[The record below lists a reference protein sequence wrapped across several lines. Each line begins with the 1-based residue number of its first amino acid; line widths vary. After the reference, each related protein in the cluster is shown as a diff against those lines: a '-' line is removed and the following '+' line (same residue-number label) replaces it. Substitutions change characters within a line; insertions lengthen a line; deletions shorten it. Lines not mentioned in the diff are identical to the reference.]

1 MKYLSLFSGIEAATQ
16 AWHPLG
22 WEPVA
27 FSEIEDFP
35 NAVLEHHY
43 PDVPNLGDVTK
54 ITENKIKKLGQIDL
68 VVFGSPCQ
76 DLSVA
81 GKRKGLDGERSG
93 LFTNAIKIIKWARKH
108 CGCRYALW
116 KNVPGAFSSN
126 GGKDFGEVIK
136 LLSGSEFRQ
145 EKYQTAGVAIGKEGL
160 VEWRTLDAQH
170 FGVPQ
175 RRRRIFALADFGEWE
190 SRGPILFERESLFGD
205 LAESRET
212 RKETTTDVR
221 GCLASGSDT
230 PRVAGTLDTECG
242 GSKLTHQSVANGHII
257 THPQDSTS
265 GTLTARMMNA
275 LGVRDVE
282 EGAVMPVTVWQPNLS
297 APLSARDYKGPGTD
311 GINEETTNN
320 MVVYENH
327 PQDSRVK
334 EMGETCQTVS
344 SHWGTGGGSVP
355 FVQKNYTE
363 VTTEVEVR
371 KYDVDVPKLQ
381 ELLKSHRTMTMSQ
394 IAESLNIKQTTVEH
408 WFRTD
413 SCFSIPDP
421 EHWLPLKK
429 LLNITDDSLDESIM
443 TFITKDNVYDK
454 TNRIY
459 DDSSQSPTLTHANT
473 GKDVF
478 ALSKEPL
485 PFDTTS
491 VTSPTNGS
499 NPKYGDPCHTLG
511 SQQHPPAIALQGGGE
526 TSQNSQGSGWNE
538 DVSFT
543 LNSVD
548 KHAVAFSSNMSMPDA
563 RTDGKTPTLKVGSGG
578 TGNPP
583 AVAYGVAPSLTTNDP
598 SRSPQASEVTQQ
610 IASVFQASMQV
621 RRLTPKEC
629 ERLQGFPDDYT
640 KIPYRKK
647 DADDCPD
654 GPRYKALGNSMAVPV
669 MRWIG
674 ERINQAD

>member
-27 FSEIEDFP
+27 FSEIENFP

-116 KNVPGAFSSN
+116 ENVPGAFSSN

-145 EKYQTAGVAIGKEGL
+145 EKYQTAGVVIGKEGL

-175 RRRRIFALADFGEWE
+175 RRRRIFALADFGDWE
-190 SRGPILFERESLFGD
+190 SRGPVLFERESLFGHSS
-205 LAESRET
+205 ESGEKRE
-212 RKETTTDVR
+212 ETPTDVR
-221 GCLASGSDT
+221 GCFDKQRTGVYGDGNVASTMS
-230 PRVAGTLDTECG
+230 
-242 GSKLTHQSVANGHII
+242 
-257 THPQDSTS
+257 
-265 GTLTARMMNA
+265 ARDYKDA
-275 LGVRDVE
+275 TDLVVE
-282 EGAVMPVTVWQPNLS
+282 QPNLS

-311 GINEETTNN
+311 GI
-320 MVVYENH
+320 
-327 PQDSRVK
+327 
-334 EMGETCQTVS
+334 
-344 SHWGTGGGSVP
+344 
-355 FVQKNYTE
+355 
-363 VTTEVEVR
+363 
-371 KYDVDVPKLQ
+371 
-381 ELLKSHRTMTMSQ
+381 
-394 IAESLNIKQTTVEH
+394 
-408 WFRTD
+408 
-413 SCFSIPDP
+413 
-421 EHWLPLKK
+421 
-429 LLNITDDSLDESIM
+429 
-443 TFITKDNVYDK
+443 
-454 TNRIY
+454 
-459 DDSSQSPTLTHANT
+459 
-473 GKDVF
+473 
-478 ALSKEPL
+478 
-485 PFDTTS
+485 
-491 VTSPTNGS
+491 
-499 NPKYGDPCHTLG
+499 
-511 SQQHPPAIALQGGGE
+511 GE
-526 TSQNSQGSGWNE
+526 TSKTAQGPGWNE

-548 KHAVAFSSNMSMPDA
+548 KHAVAFTQNDGGRDA
-563 RTDGKTPTLKVGSGG
+563 TENTAPTLRSGG
-578 TGNPP
+578 DGGIPQS
-583 AVAYGVAPSLTTNDP
+583 AVAYSVMPMNSGKDYKARETDVAQPITAGGPVGGNQGGDYIVDQPQTAVAYSLGGQHPNAAVGVDVAPTL
-598 SRSPQASEVTQQ
+598 ASAAGEGGGHTPLVT
-610 IASVFQASMQV
+610 APTSAMQV

-647 DADDCPD
+647 SADDCPD

>member
-1 MKYLSLFSGIEAATQ
+1 VKYLSLFSGIEAATQ

-27 FSEIEDFP
+27 FSEIENFP

-54 ITENKIKKLGQIDL
+54 ITENKITKLGQIDL

-116 KNVPGAFSSN
+116 ENVPGAFSSN

-145 EKYQTAGVAIGKEGL
+145 EKYQTAGVVIGKEGL

-175 RRRRIFALADFGEWE
+175 RRRRIFALADFGNWE
-190 SRGPILFERESLFGD
+190 SRGPVLFERESVFGD
-205 LAESRET
+205 FATSGET
-212 RKETTTDVR
+212 REETPTDAR
-221 GCLASGSDT
+221 GCLASGST
-230 PRVAGTLDTECG
+230 VTGAILANCGEKQWAGNQE
-242 GSKLTHQSVANGHII
+242 AF
-257 THPQDSTS
+257 S
-265 GTLTARMMNA
+265 GQFH
-275 LGVRDVE
+275 VV
-282 EGAVMPVTVWQPNLS
+282 QPNLS
-297 APLSARDYKGPGTD
+297 APLSARDYKGPGTE
-311 GINEETTNN
+311 GIN
-320 MVVYENH
+320 
-327 PQDSRVK
+327 
-334 EMGETCQTVS
+334 G
-344 SHWGTGGGSVP
+344 
-355 FVQKNYTE
+355 
-363 VTTEVEVR
+363 
-371 KYDVDVPKLQ
+371 
-381 ELLKSHRTMTMSQ
+381 
-394 IAESLNIKQTTVEH
+394 
-408 WFRTD
+408 
-413 SCFSIPDP
+413 
-421 EHWLPLKK
+421 
-429 LLNITDDSLDESIM
+429 
-443 TFITKDNVYDK
+443 
-454 TNRIY
+454 
-459 DDSSQSPTLTHANT
+459 
-473 GKDVF
+473 
-478 ALSKEPL
+478 EPL

-491 VTSPTNGS
+491 ITSPTNGN
-499 NPKYGDPCHTLG
+499 NPKYGDPCHTLQ

-548 KHAVAFSSNMSMPDA
+548 KHAVAFTQNDGGRDA
-563 RTDGKTPTLKVGSGG
+563 TENTAPTLRSGG
-578 TGNPP
+578 DGGIPQS
-583 AVAYGVAPSLTTNDP
+583 AVAYGVLGDTTPKYSKDVMP
-598 SRSPQASEVTQQ
+598 TLRAEQGGEGRCVAS
-610 IASVFQASMQV
+610 AMQV

-647 DADDCPD
+647 DAADCPD

>member
-27 FSEIEDFP
+27 FSEIENFP

-108 CGCRYALW
+108 NGCRFALW
-116 KNVPGAFSSN
+116 ENVPGAFSSN

-136 LLSGSEFRQ
+136 LLSGSGFRQ
-145 EKYQTAGVAIGKEGL
+145 EKYQTAGVVIGKEGL

-175 RRRRIFALADFGEWE
+175 RRRRIFALADFGNWE
-190 SRGPILFERESLFGD
+190 SRGPVLFERESVFGD
-205 LAESRET
+205 FATSGET
-212 RKETTTDVR
+212 REETPTDAR
-221 GCLASGSDT
+221 GCLASGST
-230 PRVAGTLDTECG
+230 VTGAILANCGEKQWAGNQE
-242 GSKLTHQSVANGHII
+242 AF
-257 THPQDSTS
+257 S
-265 GTLTARMMNA
+265 GQFH
-275 LGVRDVE
+275 VV
-282 EGAVMPVTVWQPNLS
+282 QPNLS

-334 EMGETCQTVS
+334 AMGDTCQTVS
-344 SHWGTGGGSVP
+344 SHWETGGGSVP
-355 FVQKNYTE
+355 FVQ
-363 VTTEVEVR
+363 
-371 KYDVDVPKLQ
+371 Q
-381 ELLKSHRTMTMSQ
+381 
-394 IAESLNIKQTTVEH
+394 
-408 WFRTD
+408 
-413 SCFSIPDP
+413 
-421 EHWLPLKK
+421 
-429 LLNITDDSLDESIM
+429 
-443 TFITKDNVYDK
+443 
-454 TNRIY
+454 
-459 DDSSQSPTLTHANT
+459 
-473 GKDVF
+473 G
-478 ALSKEPL
+478 EPL

-491 VTSPTNGS
+491 VTSPTNGN
-499 NPKYGDPCHTLG
+499 NPKYGDPYHTLQ

-548 KHAVAFSSNMSMPDA
+548 KHAVAYGVLGDTTPKYS
-563 RTDGKTPTLKVGSGG
+563 KTAAFKSGQGAKSRSIGYSEKVSPTLPSNAGG
-578 TGNPP
+578 NTAP
-583 AVAYGVAPSLTTNDP
+583 AVMT
-598 SRSPQASEVTQQ
+598 
-610 IASVFQASMQV
+610 SMQV

-647 DADDCPD
+647 SADDCPD

>member
-27 FSEIEDFP
+27 FSEIENFP

-54 ITENKIKKLGQIDL
+54 ITENKITKLGQIDL

-116 KNVPGAFSSN
+116 ENVPGAFSSN

-145 EKYQTAGVAIGKEGL
+145 EKYQTAGVVIGKEGL

-175 RRRRIFALADFGEWE
+175 RRRRIFALADFGNWE
-190 SRGPILFERESLFGD
+190 SRGPVLFERESVFGD
-205 LAESRET
+205 FATSGET
-212 RKETTTDVR
+212 REETPTDAR
-221 GCLASGSDT
+221 GCLASGST
-230 PRVAGTLDTECG
+230 VTGAILANCGEKQWAGNQE
-242 GSKLTHQSVANGHII
+242 AF
-257 THPQDSTS
+257 S
-265 GTLTARMMNA
+265 GQFH
-275 LGVRDVE
+275 VV
-282 EGAVMPVTVWQPNLS
+282 QPNLS
-297 APLSARDYKGPGTD
+297 APLSARDYKGPGTE
-311 GINEETTNN
+311 GIN
-320 MVVYENH
+320 
-327 PQDSRVK
+327 
-334 EMGETCQTVS
+334 G
-344 SHWGTGGGSVP
+344 
-355 FVQKNYTE
+355 
-363 VTTEVEVR
+363 
-371 KYDVDVPKLQ
+371 
-381 ELLKSHRTMTMSQ
+381 
-394 IAESLNIKQTTVEH
+394 
-408 WFRTD
+408 
-413 SCFSIPDP
+413 
-421 EHWLPLKK
+421 
-429 LLNITDDSLDESIM
+429 
-443 TFITKDNVYDK
+443 
-454 TNRIY
+454 
-459 DDSSQSPTLTHANT
+459 
-473 GKDVF
+473 
-478 ALSKEPL
+478 EPL

-491 VTSPTNGS
+491 ITSPTNGN
-499 NPKYGDPCHTLG
+499 NPKYGDPCHTLQ

-548 KHAVAFSSNMSMPDA
+548 KHAVAFTQNDGGRDA
-563 RTDGKTPTLKVGSGG
+563 TENTAPTLRSGG
-578 TGNPP
+578 DGGIPQS
-583 AVAYGVAPSLTTNDP
+583 AVAYSVMPMNSGKDYKARETDVAQPIMAGGPVGGNQGGDYIVDQ
-598 SRSPQASEVTQQ
+598 PQT
-610 IASVFQASMQV
+610 SMQV

-647 DADDCPD
+647 DAADCPD

>member
-1 MKYLSLFSGIEAATQ
+1 VKYLSLFSGIEAATQ

-27 FSEIEDFP
+27 FSEIENFP

-54 ITENKIKKLGQIDL
+54 ITENKIKRLGQIDL

-108 CGCRYALW
+108 NGCRYALW
-116 KNVPGAFSSN
+116 ENVPGAFSSN

-145 EKYQTAGVAIGKEGL
+145 EKYQTAGVVIGKEGL

-175 RRRRIFALADFGEWE
+175 RRRRIFALADFGNWE
-190 SRGPILFERESLFGD
+190 SRGPVLFERESVFGD
-205 LAESRET
+205 FATSGEA
-212 RKETTTDVR
+212 RKETPTDAR
-221 GCLASGSDT
+221 GCLASGST
-230 PRVAGTLDTECG
+230 VTGTIAASCADKQFLG
-242 GSKLTHQSVANGHII
+242 HQESFSGDYHI
-257 THPQDSTS
+257 
-265 GTLTARMMNA
+265 
-275 LGVRDVE
+275 V
-282 EGAVMPVTVWQPNLS
+282 QP
-297 APLSARDYKGPGTD
+297 
-311 GINEETTNN
+311 I
-320 MVVYENH
+320 
-327 PQDSRVK
+327 
-334 EMGETCQTVS
+334 
-344 SHWGTGGGSVP
+344 
-355 FVQKNYTE
+355 VQ
-363 VTTEVEVR
+363 
-371 KYDVDVPKLQ
+371 Q
-381 ELLKSHRTMTMSQ
+381 
-394 IAESLNIKQTTVEH
+394 
-408 WFRTD
+408 
-413 SCFSIPDP
+413 
-421 EHWLPLKK
+421 
-429 LLNITDDSLDESIM
+429 
-443 TFITKDNVYDK
+443 
-454 TNRIY
+454 
-459 DDSSQSPTLTHANT
+459 
-473 GKDVF
+473 G
-478 ALSKEPL
+478 EPL

-491 VTSPTNGS
+491 ITSPNGGWS
-499 NPKYGDPCHTLG
+499 NPKYGDPCHTLQ

-548 KHAVAFSSNMSMPDA
+548 KHAVAFTQNDGGRDA
-563 RTDGKTPTLKVGSGG
+563 TENTAPTLQSGG
-578 TGNPP
+578 DGGIPQS
-583 AVAYGVAPSLTTNDP
+583 AVAYSVMPMNSGKDYKARETDVAQPIMAGGPVGGNQGGDYIVDQ
-598 SRSPQASEVTQQ
+598 PQT
-610 IASVFQASMQV
+610 SMQV

-647 DADDCPD
+647 SADDCPD

>member
-1 MKYLSLFSGIEAATQ
+1 VKYLSLFSGIEAATQ

-27 FSEIEDFP
+27 FSEIENFP

-108 CGCRYALW
+108 NGCRYALW
-116 KNVPGAFSSN
+116 ENVPGAFSSN

-145 EKYQTAGVAIGKEGL
+145 EKYQTAGVVIGKEGL

-175 RRRRIFALADFGEWE
+175 RRRRIFALADFGNWE
-190 SRGPILFERESLFGD
+190 SRGPVLFERESVFGD
-205 LAESRET
+205 FATSGEA
-212 RKETTTDVR
+212 RKETPTDAR
-221 GCLASGSDT
+221 GCFDQQRTGVYGDGNVASTVS
-230 PRVAGTLDTECG
+230 
-242 GSKLTHQSVANGHII
+242 
-257 THPQDSTS
+257 
-265 GTLTARMMNA
+265 ARDYKDA
-275 LGVRDVE
+275 TDLVVE
-282 EGAVMPVTVWQPNLS
+282 QPNLS

-320 MVVYENH
+320 MVVYDTVGALCARDYKGVGNQFGD
-327 PQDSRVK
+327 PQNTLS
-334 EMGETCQTVS
+334 S
-344 SHWGTGGGSVP
+344 SH
-355 FVQKNYTE
+355 
-363 VTTEVEVR
+363 
-371 KYDVDVPKLQ
+371 
-381 ELLKSHRTMTMSQ
+381 H
-394 IAESLNIKQTTVEH
+394 
-408 WFRTD
+408 
-413 SCFSIPDP
+413 
-421 EHWLPLKK
+421 
-429 LLNITDDSLDESIM
+429 
-443 TFITKDNVYDK
+443 
-454 TNRIY
+454 
-459 DDSSQSPTLTHANT
+459 
-473 GKDVF
+473 
-478 ALSKEPL
+478 
-485 PFDTTS
+485 
-491 VTSPTNGS
+491 
-499 NPKYGDPCHTLG
+499 
-511 SQQHPPAIALQGGGE
+511 
-526 TSQNSQGSGWNE
+526 
-538 DVSFT
+538 
-543 LNSVD
+543 
-548 KHAVAFSSNMSMPDA
+548 HAVAFSSNMSMPDA

-583 AVAYGVAPSLTTNDP
+583 AVAYSVMPMNSGKDYKARETDVAQPIMAGGPVGGNQGGDYIVDQPQTAVAYALDSDASNSMKSSNPDSGCREVDVSRCLDTTTPDP
-598 SRSPQASEVTQQ
+598 SKNQGGNAIVST
-610 IASVFQASMQV
+610 MQV

>member
-16 AWHPLG
+16 AWHQLG

-27 FSEIEDFP
+27 FSEIENFP

-93 LFTNAIKIIKWARKH
+93 LFTTAIKIIKWARKH
-108 CGCRYALW
+108 NGCRYALW
-116 KNVPGAFSSN
+116 ENVPGAFSSN

-145 EKYQTAGVAIGKEGL
+145 EKYQTAGVVIGKEGL

-175 RRRRIFALADFGEWE
+175 RRRRIFALADFGNWE
-190 SRGPILFERESLFGD
+190 SRGPILFERESVFGD
-205 LAESRET
+205 IAKSGEK
-212 RKETTTDVR
+212 RKETPTDAR
-221 GCLASGSDT
+221 GCLASGSGT

-242 GSKLTHQSVANGHII
+242 GGKLTHQSVANGHII

-275 LGVRDVE
+275 LGARDVE

-320 MVVYENH
+320 MVVY
-327 PQDSRVK
+327 D
-334 EMGETCQTVS
+334 TV
-344 SHWGTGGGSVP
+344 GALCARDYKGVGNQ
-355 FVQKNYTE
+355 FV
-363 VTTEVEVR
+363 
-371 KYDVDVPKLQ
+371 
-381 ELLKSHRTMTMSQ
+381 
-394 IAESLNIKQTTVEH
+394 
-408 WFRTD
+408 
-413 SCFSIPDP
+413 
-421 EHWLPLKK
+421 
-429 LLNITDDSLDESIM
+429 DE
-443 TFITKDNVYDK
+443 
-454 TNRIY
+454 
-459 DDSSQSPTLTHANT
+459 
-473 GKDVF
+473 GKVI
-478 ALSKEPL
+478 
-485 PFDTTS
+485 
-491 VTSPTNGS
+491 
-499 NPKYGDPCHTLG
+499 
-511 SQQHPPAIALQGGGE
+511 PAIALQGGGE

-548 KHAVAFSSNMSMPDA
+548 KHGVAYPINTMTCQGRPSDDRNPRMGLGVGEDGDPQNTLSSSHHHAVAFTQNDGGRDA
-563 RTDGKTPTLKVGSGG
+563 TENTAPTLRSGG
-578 TGNPP
+578 DGGIPQS
-583 AVAYGVAPSLTTNDP
+583 AVAYTAAFKSGQGAK
-598 SRSPQASEVTQQ
+598 SRSIGYSEKVSPTLPSN
-610 IASVFQASMQV
+610 AGGNTAPAVMTSMQV

-629 ERLQGFPDDYT
+629 ERLQGFPDDFT

-647 DADDCPD
+647 DASDCPD

>member
-27 FSEIEDFP
+27 FSEIENFP

-108 CGCRYALW
+108 NGCRYALW
-116 KNVPGAFSSN
+116 ENVPGAFSSN

-145 EKYQTAGVAIGKEGL
+145 EKYQTAGVVIGKEGL

-175 RRRRIFALADFGEWE
+175 RRRRIFALADFGNWE
-190 SRGPILFERESLFGD
+190 SRGPILFERESVFGD
-205 LAESRET
+205 SATSGEA
-212 RKETTTDVR
+212 RKETPTDARECFDKQRTGVY
-221 GCLASGSDT
+221 GDGNVASTMS
-230 PRVAGTLDTECG
+230 
-242 GSKLTHQSVANGHII
+242 
-257 THPQDSTS
+257 
-265 GTLTARMMNA
+265 ARDYKDA
-275 LGVRDVE
+275 TDLIV
-282 EGAVMPVTVWQPNLS
+282 QPNLS
-297 APLSARDYKGPGTD
+297 APISARDYKGPGTG
-311 GINEETTNN
+311 GINEETTNNMVMFNVDSIGGNSMKSSNPHSGSQKIDTASTLTTFPPDPSRPRGGN

-334 EMGETCQTVS
+334 AMGDTCQTVS
-344 SHWGTGGGSVP
+344 STWGSGGGNVP
-355 FVQKNYTE
+355 FVQ
-363 VTTEVEVR
+363 R
-371 KYDVDVPKLQ
+371 
-381 ELLKSHRTMTMSQ
+381 
-394 IAESLNIKQTTVEH
+394 
-408 WFRTD
+408 
-413 SCFSIPDP
+413 
-421 EHWLPLKK
+421 
-429 LLNITDDSLDESIM
+429 
-443 TFITKDNVYDK
+443 
-454 TNRIY
+454 
-459 DDSSQSPTLTHANT
+459 
-473 GKDVF
+473 G
-478 ALSKEPL
+478 EPL

-491 VTSPTNGS
+491 VTSPTNGN

-511 SQQHPPAIALQGGGE
+511 SQQHPPATSNAGGGA

-548 KHAVAFSSNMSMPDA
+548 KHAVAYGVLGDTTPKYSKDVM
-563 RTDGKTPTLKVGSGG
+563 PTLRAEQGGEGRCVAFTQNDGGRDAPENTAPTLRSGG
-578 TGNPP
+578 DGGIPQS
-583 AVAYGVAPSLTTNDP
+583 AVAYSVMPMNSGKDYKARETDVAQPIMAGGPVGGNQGGDYIVDQ
-598 SRSPQASEVTQQ
+598 PQT
-610 IASVFQASMQV
+610 SMQV

-629 ERLQGFPDDYT
+629 ERLQGFPDDFT

-647 DADDCPD
+647 SADDCPD

>member
-54 ITENKIKKLGQIDL
+54 VTENRIKKLGQIDL

-93 LFTNAIKIIKWARKH
+93 LFTNAIKVIKWARKH
-108 CGCRYALW
+108 NGCRYALW
-116 KNVPGAFSSN
+116 ENVPGAFSSN

-145 EKYQTAGVAIGKEGL
+145 EKYQTAGIAIGKEGL

-175 RRRRIFALADFGEWE
+175 RRRRIFALSDFGDWE
-190 SRGPILFERESLFGD
+190 SRGSILFESESVFGD
-205 LAESRET
+205 STESGEKRE
-212 RKETTTDVR
+212 ETPTDVR
-221 GCLASGSDT
+221 GCLASGSAVT
-230 PRVAGTLDTECG
+230 GAILANCEEKQWAGNQE
-242 GSKLTHQSVANGHII
+242 AF
-257 THPQDSTS
+257 S
-265 GTLTARMMNA
+265 GQFH
-275 LGVRDVE
+275 VV
-282 EGAVMPVTVWQPNLS
+282 QPNLS
-297 APLSARDYKGPGTD
+297 APLSARDYNGPGTD

-334 EMGETCQTVS
+334 EMGDTCQTVS
-344 SHWGTGGGSVP
+344 SHWGTGGGNVP
-355 FVQKNYTE
+355 FVQKNYVD

-371 KYDVDVPKLQ
+371 KFEVDVQKLQ
-381 ELLKSHRTMTMSQ
+381 
-394 IAESLNIKQTTVEH
+394 
-408 WFRTD
+408 
-413 SCFSIPDP
+413 
-421 EHWLPLKK
+421 
-429 LLNITDDSLDESIM
+429 
-443 TFITKDNVYDK
+443 
-454 TNRIY
+454 
-459 DDSSQSPTLTHANT
+459 
-473 GKDVF
+473 
-478 ALSKEPL
+478 
-485 PFDTTS
+485 
-491 VTSPTNGS
+491 
-499 NPKYGDPCHTLG
+499 
-511 SQQHPPAIALQGGGE
+511 
-526 TSQNSQGSGWNE
+526 
-538 DVSFT
+538 SF
-543 LNSVD
+543 
-548 KHAVAFSSNMSMPDA
+548 
-563 RTDGKTPTLKVGSGG
+563 
-578 TGNPP
+578 
-583 AVAYGVAPSLTTNDP
+583 
-598 SRSPQASEVTQQ
+598 
-610 IASVFQASMQV
+610 VFQASMQV

-629 ERLQGFPDDYT
+629 ERLQGFPDDFT

-647 DADDCPD
+647 SADDCPD